1 MSQIH
6 KICVVCRAECSN
18 KPRFQDEQGDYFHE
32 KCHHLAFVP
41 SPNDPKRRPYDLGTC
56 PYNFDV
62 QRNITLLRF
71 GEQMMLAART
81 GKLRSGTESNDNLG
95 SAMLERIED
104 LAHKGQ
110 MVDFW
115 FLENCLEGICEET
128 DDVPDWFSFEQ
139 CKPTGSGLEKED
151 LSFNI
156 RRERSEATARLGC
169 FLIILVSMA
178 VIMWLSGFRPKEVM
192 QFCCL
197 LSLGGLWCKV
207 LDGGLG
213 IVTVFLMGVPL
224 VWLLGIGAGWF
235 AAWGCLVLLTWLF
248 MKALVAW

>member
-18 KPRFQDEQGDYFHE
+18 KPRFQDEQGNYFHE

-41 SPNDPKRRPYDLGTC
+41 TPNDPKRRPYDLGTC

-110 MVDFW
+110 MVNFW

-156 RRERSEATARLGC
+156 RRERSEWLGLVFLLFLSGVVMWLCGAGYMPLVVFGC
-169 FLIILVSMA
+169 FALLCWPMKRLIDA
-178 VIMWLSGFRPKEVM
+178 WLYH
-192 QFCCL
+192 
-197 LSLGGLWCKV
+197 
-207 LDGGLG
+207 
-213 IVTVFLMGVPL
+213 
-224 VWLLGIGAGWF
+224 
-235 AAWGCLVLLTWLF
+235 
-248 MKALVAW
+248 